1 MVHSDDDA
9 DDDSVSDLD
18 IYYNHKRVKHSRV
31 PKYYSLKARTDHRSL
46 KVNNKRSMSLCSL
59 SDDNGVPN
67 PNKNNNNLARPDVN
81 VAQIEKTALHNDI
94 RRCSFSSRTGT
105 NNFVVNPLFDENIDD
120 LNNNYVTKL

>member
-1 MVHSDDDA
+1 MIRTDDDA

-67 PNKNNNNLARPDVN
+67 RKNNNNNNLARPDVN

-120 LNNNYVTKL
+120 YYVTKL